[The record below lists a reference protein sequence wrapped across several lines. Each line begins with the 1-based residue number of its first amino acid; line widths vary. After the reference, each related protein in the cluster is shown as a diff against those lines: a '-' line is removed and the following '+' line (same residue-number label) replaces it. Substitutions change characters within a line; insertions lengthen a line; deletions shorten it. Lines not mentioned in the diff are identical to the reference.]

1 MESKF
6 VLAFEAVA
14 DKMFSE
20 KGQAVGLMATF
31 GTLGVAA
38 LIGAFWNPWQLF
50 IAGICAIMFLCGLSE
65 YNKVK

>member
-1 MESKF
+1 MKSKF
-6 VLAFEAVA
+6 VFWLEAAA

-20 KGQAVGLMATF
+20 KAQSVGLMATF

-50 IAGICAIMFLCGLSE
+50 IAGMCAIMFLCGLSE
-65 YNKVK
+65 YNKVR

>member
-1 MESKF
+1 
-6 VLAFEAVA
+6 
-14 DKMFSE
+14 MFSE

>member
-1 MESKF
+1 MKSKF
-6 VLAFEAVA
+6 VFWLEAAA

-20 KGQAVGLMATF
+20 KAQAVGLMATF

-50 IAGICAIMFLCGLSE
+50 IAECAQLCFYVVYL
-65 YNKVK
+65 NITN